1 MQTGLSITSLLTH
14 LGQGAANL
22 FDSAP
27 RWVGLEK
34 GTLGFLNLSLS
45 SVPRPS
51 FMAEIDNDVAH
62 DVQPAREAQ
71 ATNDTMT
78 QASQA
83 KKERGAWKANEQQT
97 IPHNNMYLVFSG
109 LMMTT
114 FLAALDQTIVATAL
128 PTIVEELGGGND
140 YSWVGSAYLLA
151 ASALS
156 PLYGKLS
163 DIMGRKPVLYSC
175 ILIFLIGSALCGA
188 AQTMTWLIVCRAVQG
203 IGGGGI
209 IQMVQITISDI
220 VPLENV
226 IGPLMGGALTDHV
239 TWRWCFWINL
249 PTGGLAAVILFV
261 FLNLNPHQGRTLREH
276 AAQFDFIGLV
286 LLVGGVVCLLIG
298 FNNSDNGW
306 GKPATIVLLVVGV
319 VLLIAASINELFT
332 KRSPILP
339 PRLFK
344 TRTTNKSHE
353 LTIQYVRMLPFSLG
367 AAGVS
372 AFQGLLV
379 TKLGDYRGIIWFSWT
394 VMTLG
399 FGLMIQLTDT
409 TSNALKAVYPLIAA
423 IGVGGLFQTPLI
435 ALQASMPLKDMATST
450 AAMVLIRTLGGTIGI
465 SVGQAIWSSELV
477 KRLPSISGFHADTSP
492 GALAQ
497 SVPSLKNIQPASV
510 RQQVIHA
517 YAKSISTIW
526 LVDTPILFVGLVMSL
541 FILKYTLKRT
551 IIRSEKPGLTGDGTN
566 PGTTATNA
574 SSNGTASQIQ
584 PERDLEKG
592 VEGQSVEN
600 HENEVDD
607 ESDIRDSSSGDDKS
621 AVPDEKQQQQQ
632 QPVEP

>member
-1 MQTGLSITSLLTH
+1 M
-14 LGQGAANL
+14 
-22 FDSAP
+22 P
-27 RWVGLEK
+27 
-34 GTLGFLNLSLS
+34 
-45 SVPRPS
+45 
-51 FMAEIDNDVAH
+51 EIDNNVAH
-62 DVQPAREAQ
+62 DVQSASEAQ

-109 LMMTT
+109 LMMTM

-151 ASALS
+151 SSALS

-209 IQMVQITISDI
+209 SQMVQITISDI
-220 VPLENV
+220 VPLEKRGSYGGL
-226 IGPLMGGALTDHV
+226 IGA
-239 TWRWCFWINL
+239 TWGIAS
-249 PTGGLAAVILFV
+249 PTGGLAAVILFI

-276 AAQFDFIGLV
+276 AAQFDFIGLF

-344 TRTTNKSHE
+344 TRTTSIILITVFLHAFCIFGATFYLPLYFQVLGSSPIGSGVK
-353 LTIQYVRMLPFSLG
+353 MLPFSLG

-372 AFQGLLV
+372 VFQGFLV
-379 TKLGDYRGIIWFSWT
+379 TRLGDYRGVIWFSWT

-423 IGVGGLFQTPLI
+423 IGVGGLFQAPLM

-450 AAMVLIRTLGGTIGI
+450 AAFVLIRTLGGTIGI

-477 KRLPSISGFHADTSP
+477 KRLPSISGFHAHTSP

-510 RQQVIHA
+510 RRQVIHA

-526 LVDTPILFVGLVMSL
+526 LVDTPISFVGLVMSL

-566 PGTTATNA
+566 PETTATNTG
-574 SSNGTASQIQ
+574 SNGAASQIQ

-592 VEGQSVEN
+592 VEGKSVEN
-600 HENEVDD
+600 QENEVDD
-607 ESDIRDSSSGDDKS
+607 ESNARDSGSGDDNLKS
-621 AVPDEKQQQQQ
+621 AVPDEK
-632 QPVEP
+632 